1 VFKLPQ
7 RTVSSRMPELWDP
20 ADKHTVLPCCSH
32 TVLCP
37 HHPAGLTPGS
47 PGAAGPGDTP
57 P

>member
-1 VFKLPQ
+1 MFKLPQ